1 MTNPATSKARVF
13 VFERYDPTEASLE
26 WLRREGVELT
36 LGYPMWESPFWRYTE
51 DELIKMGQGHIAF
64 MGGSVPITRRI
75 MQEVPSL
82 KFISKF
88 GIGVDSIDLA
98 AAKEHGI
105 SVSNTPEE
113 GQAYSVSEHTV
124 SMLLAFWKRLHR
136 WNGVELSKGAWRG
149 SDYAAEIK
157 GKIVGLIGVGRIGR
171 GVADRLN
178 SWGVKIIAYDPNV
191 SEAPVGVDLVDLNT
205 LLETADAVSL
215 HAASNNETFHI
226 INESALARM
235 KKTAILVNTGRG
247 ALVDYVALRRALAT
261 GQIAG
266 AALDVFE
273 SEPPLP
279 SDEVLTMPNVI
290 CTPHVAA
297 WTKENAVSVGWRG
310 ARNVLAMIRGEA
322 TFDRV
327 V

>member
-1 MTNPATSKARVF
+1 MTDLATNKPRVF
-13 VFERYDPTEASLE
+13 VFEQYDPTEGSLE

-36 LGYPMWESPFWRYTE
+36 LGYPMWESPYWRYTE
-51 DELIKMGQGHIAF
+51 DELIEKGQGHVAF

-75 MQEVPSL
+75 MEQVPTL

-98 AAKEHGI
+98 AASERGI

-113 GQAYSVSEHTV
+113 GQAYSVSEHTL
-124 SMLLAFWKRLHR
+124 SMLFAFWKRLHS
-136 WNGVELSKGAWRG
+136 WNGIELSKGAWRG

-157 GKIVGLIGVGRIGR
+157 GKTVGLVGLGRIGR
-171 GVADRLN
+171 GVADRLK
-178 SWGVKIIAYDPNV
+178 SWGVNVIAYDPNI
-191 SEAPVGVDLVDLNT
+191 SEAPAGVDLVDLNT
-205 LLETADAVSL
+205 LLEISDAVSL
-215 HAASNNETFHI
+215 HAAATKETFHI
-226 INESALARM
+226 IDESALDRM
-235 KKTAILVNTGRG
+235 KETAILVNTGRG

-273 SEPPLP
+273 SEPPLAD
-279 SDEVLTMPNVI
+279 DEILTMPNVI

-297 WTKENAVSVGWRG
+297 WTKENAVNVGWRG
-310 ARNVLAMIRGEA
+310 ARNVLAMIRGEIE
-322 TFDRV
+322 FDRV
-327 V
+327 I